1 MNSINSTMKKITAF
15 LFFCMQFFIA
25 YQANAGYKY
34 GQSSFYQVTGPVSL
48 GTLNQQIFMGTS
60 GWSNYNFCWW
70 LGISSL
76 SFNMVNT
83 DNAAITKAK
92 IWYNTVND
100 FSTATLKD
108 SISNPTGTIT
118 FSITDVDSLEL
129 TSIFFYLTYDIAA
142 SGCNGNTLDASIPTG
157 GITVIGNVAGL
168 KTPVSGSNPS
178 GNRSISTTA
187 FTPSVSLTTSSSN
200 VVSGSSVTVTP
211 TAVNGG
217 SNPSFAYYVNGILAA
232 TTNGAYTINSIT
244 STTTVYC
251 IMTSNLPCVSP
262 LTATSATK
270 TINILG
276 YKYSASSF
284 YQVTGSVA
292 LELRTNK
299 LCMLSL
305 MALLLPLLVVGV

>member
-1 MNSINSTMKKITAF
+1 
-15 LFFCMQFFIA
+15 
-25 YQANAGYKY
+25 
-34 GQSSFYQVTGPVSL
+34 
-48 GTLNQQIFMGTS
+48 
-60 GWSNYNFCWW
+60 
-70 LGISSL
+70 
-76 SFNMVNT
+76 
-83 DNAAITKAK
+83 
-92 IWYNTVND
+92 
-100 FSTATLKD
+100 
-108 SISNPTGTIT
+108 
-118 FSITDVDSLEL
+118 
-129 TSIFFYLTYDIAA
+129 
-142 SGCNGNTLDASIPTG
+142 LDASIPTG

-292 LELRTNK
+292 LGAKNQQIMYAKFDGASTTTSGGWGVSSLSFTLNNTDNANVTKAK
-299 LCMLSL
+299 LWYNTSNDFSTAVVKDSIANPTGTITFAINGVSNLDANSVYFFLTYDIAAAACNNSILDATL
-305 MALLLPLLVVGV
+305 PAGQLPLQEILQDKNLQQLPV